1 MKKFITQQMYN
12 FIGNEGY
19 DQKTD
24 TLLSSIVDQYKDL
37 RNEEEQEELL
47 GQLMEVDRNGF
58 ETGVNCVCSFLSGKN
73 MM

>member
-12 FIGNEGY
+12 FIGNERH

-24 TLLSSIVDQYKDL
+24 ALLTSIVDQYKDRL
-37 RNEEEQEELL
+37 TVEEQEELL
-47 GQLMEVDRNGF
+47 GQLMEVDKNGF
-58 ETGVNCVCSFLSGKN
+58 ETGINCVCSFLSGKN

>member
-12 FIGNEGY
+12 FIGNKRH

-24 TLLSSIVDQYKDL
+24 ALVTGIVDQYKDRL
-37 RNEEEQEELL
+37 SIKEQEELL
-47 GQLMEVDRNGF
+47 GQLMEVDKNGF
-58 ETGVNCVCSFLSGKN
+58 ETGINCVCSFLSVKN